1 MKKIALP
8 FAIVLILGMAVTAHA
23 AEPRVLNIMPG
34 LSFSG
39 TTAECSVVVSTN
51 AQATLLLEHL
61 CSLLFS

>member
-34 LSFSG
+34 LSFRG

-51 AQATLLLEHL
+51 
-61 CSLLFS
+61 